1 MTDISLNSAPSSGI
15 SAPADNTPE
24 SPGAHKNQG
33 GAPMQS
39 EVHASDKTDTH
50 SIAHSIT
57 ENKTEPSD
65 PERTDDGGEPDSS
78 ESPAERRLRAGA
90 ERLLGS
96 WLKQSEEAAAL
107 YPGFDLSR
115 ELHGE
120 RFRSLLRSGIDV
132 RTAYEVVHR
141 DEIIP
146 AAMRSAFRDAEEKL
160 ARSLATASL
169 RPDESAGKG
178 APSFIGGVK
187 NLSRAD
193 RDSIAKRVARGERIV
208 F

>member
-1 MTDISLNSAPSSGI
+1 MTDISTSSALSSDI
-15 SAPADNTPE
+15 SAASNSSSE
-24 SPGAHKNQG
+24 SRISHEIPVDTHTR
-33 GAPMQS
+33 S
-39 EVHASDKTDTH
+39 EARAESKTDNQNE
-50 SIAHSIT
+50 T
-57 ENKTEPSD
+57 ELSASEYPDKNAEPNA
-65 PERTDDGGEPDSS
+65 S
-78 ESPAERRLRAGA
+78 ESPAERRIRVGA

-96 WLKQSEEAAAL
+96 WLKQSEEASAL

-169 RPDESAGKG
+169 RPDESTGKG

>member
-1 MTDISLNSAPSSGI
+1 
-15 SAPADNTPE
+15 
-24 SPGAHKNQG
+24 
-33 GAPMQS
+33 MQS